1 MFSPHKGDRSKLSIF
16 QISNYYVQIKIQSE
30 EGGRTS
36 VRSEK
41 RTRCQ
46 RGGAEMEDARGV
58 AGGKPSIF

>member
-1 MFSPHKGDRSKLSIF
+1 MPIINFLI
-16 QISNYYVQIKIQSE
+16 QNSNYYVSIKIYCE

-58 AGGKPSIF
+58 AGGKQSIF

>member
-1 MFSPHKGDRSKLSIF
+1 MPIINFLIQF
-16 QISNYYVQIKIQSE
+16 NYVQIKIHCE

-58 AGGKPSIF
+58 AGGEPSIF